1 MIKKTDRLL
10 NYLTEINITYDDFI
24 RFMKNYIPE
33 EIEEDSYDFIYD
45 LLNDNNDN
53 INSIIESY

>member
-1 MIKKTDRLL
+1 MIKKTNRLL
-10 NYLTEINITYDDFI
+10 NFLTENKITYDEFI

-33 EIEEDSYDFIYD
+33 ETEEDSYDFIYD

-53 INSIIESY
+53 INSLIESN